1 MEENKKPYLSI
12 EERKAQK
19 KAEMKRLR
27 QEEKEE
33 KKRQRLL
40 EKEQKHQKSKMP
52 EEIAEGE
59 NDASQMAEKPNCKPK
74 KTVSKSARRKRNLV
88 FLLVL
93 ITLFCLSFTST
104 AYILMNANKLSFKNG
119 SDELEQ
125 RIADLEAELSEKN
138 KEIEELT
145 VQLTASS
152 SSPSFSAPVSKQN
165 TDTKKTET
173 KKSDAKSS
181 SQKNTTN
188 NKTTKNNSANK
199 QTTTPKQEQKSQNS
213 TNTNQ
218 TPNQTAPKQENET
231 TTPKENTA
239 PKTENKAQNSAVN
252 ELESVLGE

>member
-74 KTVSKSARRKRNLV
+74 KTVSKSARHKRNLV

-181 SQKNTTN
+181 AQKNTT
-188 NKTTKNNSANK
+188 TKSDSANK
-199 QTTTPKQEQKSQNS
+199 QTTAPKQEQKPQNS

-231 TTPKENTA
+231 TAPKENTA

>member
-40 EKEQKHQKSKMP
+40 EKEQKRQKSKMP

-59 NDASQMAEKPNCKPK
+59 NDASQMAEKPNRKPK
-74 KTVSKSARRKRNLV
+74 KTVSKSARHKRNLV

-181 SQKNTTN
+181 SQKNTT
-188 NKTTKNNSANK
+188 TKSDSANK
-199 QTTTPKQEQKSQNS
+199 QTTTPKQEQKPQNS

-231 TTPKENTA
+231 TAPKENTA

>member
-59 NDASQMAEKPNCKPK
+59 NDASQMAEKPNRKPK
-74 KTVSKSARRKRNLV
+74 KTVSKSAKRKRNLV
-88 FLLVL
+88 FFLVL

-181 SQKNTTN
+181 AQKN
-188 NKTTKNNSANK
+188 TTKNNSANK
-199 QTTTPKQEQKSQNS
+199 QTTAPKQEQKPQNS

-231 TTPKENTA
+231 NAPKENTA

>member
-1 MEENKKPYLSI
+1 
-12 EERKAQK
+12 
-19 KAEMKRLR
+19 
-27 QEEKEE
+27 
-33 KKRQRLL
+33 
-40 EKEQKHQKSKMP
+40 MP

-59 NDASQMAEKPNCKPK
+59 NDASQMAEKPNRKPK
-74 KTVSKSARRKRNLV
+74 KTVSKSAKRKRNLV

-181 SQKNTTN
+181 SQKNTT
-188 NKTTKNNSANK
+188 TKSDSANK
-199 QTTTPKQEQKSQNS
+199 QTTAPKQEQKPQNS

-231 TTPKENTA
+231 TAPKENTA